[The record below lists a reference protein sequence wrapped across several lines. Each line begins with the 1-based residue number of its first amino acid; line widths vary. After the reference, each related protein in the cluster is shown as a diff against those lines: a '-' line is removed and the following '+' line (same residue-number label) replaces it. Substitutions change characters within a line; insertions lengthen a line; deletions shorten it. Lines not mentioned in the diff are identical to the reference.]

1 MADLLIGCSGWSY
14 SDPSEKGGWVGVFYS
29 NKSIKK
35 LPYYSRYFNT
45 AEFDSIYY
53 KNFYSKMGRATFDGM
68 VNATPNNFQFSVKVP
83 ETITREKKLGEGAPT
98 LFSDFLEKIEPL
110 KKANKLGAILFQM
123 SPNFTVNEFRNA
135 ESFLDKLPRGYNYAL
150 EFRHSSWQTEGA
162 PDLLRHYNIASVMT
176 ESGDPNLAFLAEPIV
191 TADHAFIRFHGRNKG
206 YWYNYLYSKKELEP
220 WVDKVNEIK
229 KNTKVLRVYFNNHYA
244 GKAVVNALQ
253 FKELIGKLSDREKSA
268 LDKAESYL
276 SGRVDLNQWLG

>member
-1 MADLLIGCSGWSY
+1 
-14 SDPSEKGGWVGVFYS
+14 
-29 NKSIKK
+29 
-35 LPYYSRYFNT
+35 
-45 AEFDSIYY
+45 
-53 KNFYSKMGRATFDGM
+53 M

-206 YWYNYLYSKKELEP
+206 YWYNYLYSKKELES

-253 FKELIGKLSDREKSA
+253 FKELIGKLSEREKSA

-276 SGRVDLNQWLG
+276 SGKGDLNQWLG